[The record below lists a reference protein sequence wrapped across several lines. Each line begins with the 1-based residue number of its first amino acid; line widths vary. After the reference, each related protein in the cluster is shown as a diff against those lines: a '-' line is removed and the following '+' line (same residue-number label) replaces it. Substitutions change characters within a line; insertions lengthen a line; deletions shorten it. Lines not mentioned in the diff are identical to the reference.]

1 MEALDIEGAVI
12 HGTEKAGMGILQ
24 DVVEYIVITEIFEE
38 ALQDVIN
45 EHTRLIY
52 YDVTA
57 IKVILV
63 LQSVLIFTYFFYY
76 LRMGVENI
84 LFLVRLSFPIF
95 IFVDGNQI
103 YF

>member
-38 ALQDVIN
+38 ALQDIIN

-57 IKVILV
+57 IKVILFILAV
-63 LQSVLIFTYFFYY
+63 VI
-76 LRMGVENI
+76 GEVEI
-84 LFLVRLSFPIF
+84 LLFLLGLSFPLF
-95 IFVDGNQI
+95 IFVDGTPI
-103 YF
+103 FL

>member
-63 LQSVLIFTYFFYY
+63 LQSVLIFTYFF
-76 LRMGVENI
+76 L
-84 LFLVRLSFPIF
+84 LFTDGGRKYF
-95 IFVDGNQI
+95 ISGQI
-103 YF
+103 VISNFYFC

>member
-1 MEALDIEGAVI
+1 M
-12 HGTEKAGMGILQ
+12 
-24 DVVEYIVITEIFEE
+24 FEE

-63 LQSVLIFTYFFYY
+63 LQSVLIFTYFF
-76 LRMGVENI
+76 L
-84 LFLVRLSFPIF
+84 LFTDGGRKYF
-95 IFVDGNQI
+95 IAG
-103 YF
+103 